1 MPAPHP
7 IFGSLDLPC
16 RPQPKFNL
24 GPKARPNSARASP
37 RQLTVEERV
46 ALAFGGAAAP
56 ASPRGAPPPPPG
68 VPLRVG
74 EPLISP
80 RSARPQS
87 ARARVVN
94 REYAVDKHYG
104 YGAYQRSPR
113 KPRPEI
119 SYVGKKE
126 QQVWM
131 PGKTPKTSYE
141 AFGSTFQLD
150 PKFLVDADGDGDID
164 EADMQVAGPIGMAA
178 FADGGGPA
186 WWRKEID
193 KLNKTP
199 AERGAELKKSMQY
212 SDGAP
217 RNSSAQFFGAKFR
230 PQFIGA
236 KFRRNF
242 LTPLALRSLPQEA
255 AARLPAD
262 RRPHRQVRAPARP
275 RLLRGRQLA
284 EGARRQPAAVEGG
297 ARQERVEAA
306 ARHVWP
312 DREDE
317 RRDLRRLRRAVV
329 RRNVMINH
337 ALKIQP
343 GLRMLP
349 SRSSWR
355 PSGSVR
361 STSSST
367 RAGGGGAASFARCA
381 GKSSRQ

>member
-74 EPLISP
+74 EPLVSP

-141 AFGSTFQLD
+141 QFGSTFQLD

-193 KLNKTP
+193 RLNKTP
-199 AERGAELKKSMQY
+199 TALAEELKTSMQY
-212 SDGAP
+212 SDVFHRKP
-217 RNSSAQFFGAKFR
+217 LPEFR
-230 PQFIGA
+230 PVADLIGKA
-236 KFRRNF
+236 E
-242 LTPLALRSLPQEA
+242 LQPVP
-255 AARLPAD
+255 D
-262 RRPHRQVRAPARP
+262 HY
-275 RLLRGRQLA
+275 
-284 EGARRQPAAVEGG
+284 EGAISQKARGDNRPPWKAVLGKN
-297 ARQERVEAA
+297 A
-306 ARHVWP
+306 WKP
-312 DREDE
+312 
-317 RRDLRRLRRAVV
+317 L
-329 RRNVMINH
+329 
-337 ALKIQP
+337 P
-343 GLRMLP
+343 GLF
-349 SRSSWR
+349 
-355 PSGSVR
+355 GE
-361 STSSST
+361 
-367 RAGGGGAASFARCA
+367 
-381 GKSSRQ
+381 

>member
-74 EPLISP
+74 EPLVSP

-150 PKFLVDADGDGDID
+150 PKYLVDADGDGDID

-193 KLNKTP
+193 RLNKTP
-199 AERGAELKKSMQY
+199 TALAEELKTSMQY
-212 SDGAP
+212 SDVFHRKP
-217 RNSSAQFFGAKFR
+217 LPEFR
-230 PQFIGA
+230 PVADLIGKA
-236 KFRRNF
+236 E
-242 LTPLALRSLPQEA
+242 LQPVP
-255 AARLPAD
+255 D
-262 RRPHRQVRAPARP
+262 HY
-275 RLLRGRQLA
+275 
-284 EGARRQPAAVEGG
+284 EGAISQKARGDNRPPWKAVLGKN
-297 ARQERVEAA
+297 A
-306 ARHVWP
+306 WKP
-312 DREDE
+312 
-317 RRDLRRLRRAVV
+317 L
-329 RRNVMINH
+329 
-337 ALKIQP
+337 P
-343 GLRMLP
+343 GLF
-349 SRSSWR
+349 
-355 PSGSVR
+355 GE
-361 STSSST
+361 
-367 RAGGGGAASFARCA
+367 
-381 GKSSRQ
+381 

>member
-74 EPLISP
+74 EPLVSP

-141 AFGSTFQLD
+141 QFGSTFQLD

-164 EADMQVAGPIGMAA
+164 EADMQLAGPIGMAA

-217 RNSSAQFFGAKFR
+217 RNFRRNSLAQNFSAIHRRKISAQFAD
-230 PQFIGA
+230 
-236 KFRRNF
+236 
-242 LTPLALRSLPQEA
+242 
-255 AARLPAD
+255 AARP
-262 RRPHRQVRAPARP
+262 PQ
-275 RLLRGRQLA
+275 
-284 EGARRQPAAVEGG
+284 
-297 ARQERVEAA
+297 
-306 ARHVWP
+306 
-312 DREDE
+312 
-317 RRDLRRLRRAVV
+317 
-329 RRNVMINH
+329 
-337 ALKIQP
+337 
-343 GLRMLP
+343 
-349 SRSSWR
+349 
-355 PSGSVR
+355 
-361 STSSST
+361 SST
-367 RAGGGGAASFARCA
+367 RSRCPTS
-381 GKSSRQ
+381 GRSPT

>member
-74 EPLISP
+74 EPLVSP

-150 PKFLVDADGDGDID
+150 PKFLIDADGDGDID

-193 KLNKTP
+193 RLNKTP
-199 AERGAELKKSMQY
+199 TALAEELKTSMQY
-212 SDGAP
+212 SDVFHRKP
-217 RNSSAQFFGAKFR
+217 LPEFR
-230 PQFIGA
+230 PVADLIGKA
-236 KFRRNF
+236 E
-242 LTPLALRSLPQEA
+242 LQPVP
-255 AARLPAD
+255 D
-262 RRPHRQVRAPARP
+262 HY
-275 RLLRGRQLA
+275 
-284 EGARRQPAAVEGG
+284 EGAISQKARGDNRPPWKAVLGKN
-297 ARQERVEAA
+297 A
-306 ARHVWP
+306 WKP
-312 DREDE
+312 
-317 RRDLRRLRRAVV
+317 L
-329 RRNVMINH
+329 
-337 ALKIQP
+337 P
-343 GLRMLP
+343 GLF
-349 SRSSWR
+349 
-355 PSGSVR
+355 GE
-361 STSSST
+361 
-367 RAGGGGAASFARCA
+367 
-381 GKSSRQ
+381 